1 MSELDNQ
8 VEQEELEMELETP
21 EIEDVTPEVDPI
33 GNFIDSIAAGD
44 FNQSEKLFNDLLA
57 DKVADSLEAEKIAVA
72 DTIFNGVEPE
82 VEEDS
87 QEPEMELEEPE
98 TELDEE

>member
-8 VEQEELEMELETP
+8 VEQE
-21 EIEDVTPEVDPI
+21 IEVPEVDPI

-57 DKVADSLEAEKIAVA
+57 DKVADTLEAEKMAVA
-72 DTIFNGVEPE
+72 DTIFNGVEPAS
-82 VEEDS
+82 EEDV
-87 QEPEMELEEPE
+87 EEPE
-98 TELDEE
+98 AELDDE